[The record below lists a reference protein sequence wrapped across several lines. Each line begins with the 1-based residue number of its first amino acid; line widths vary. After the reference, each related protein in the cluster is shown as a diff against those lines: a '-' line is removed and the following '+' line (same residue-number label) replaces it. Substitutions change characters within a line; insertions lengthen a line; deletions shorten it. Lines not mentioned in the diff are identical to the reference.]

1 MRNIKLHIIR
11 LFALLLMM
19 SVSSA
24 VNQAWAATV
33 TYHILTLPI
42 NPSYYDYKMKD
53 LVTGWRLE
61 AVKVV
66 VNNQTTVELPA
77 QYKSPLATGFTYYKT
92 TDVTKYNTGTA
103 QNLFTNGPVK
113 GVLYKINGVDAD
125 TEGSS
130 TPVAEGTTISG
141 NTAEYYVIYTYNSS
155 NEIAQL
161 DGSVKYNIRTKYK
174 DNKVWKDRGFFALNR
189 GRNNRPAVLPSSKVD
204 PENLASEDFM
214 KFGYNSGDKSRYVND
229 TKVSAYWLDNNN
241 KNKEA
246 DVAGRFHFMFKFE
259 GKDPYNIIIRT
270 AYSKDT
276 TYIEKNDGTNNFVY
290 KWYKEASLFGV
301 GSGNNCYIASDEH
314 KRYTTPY
321 NSSIP
326 NPINPASENRPGN
339 YHGQTGVVWNSVAL
353 LNNSDNSGYV
363 FMGTRTVDGNG
374 AINNT
379 IYYLKQKDNCNNL
392 NFASGNSSD
401 DLSIEGI
408 YPIKK
413 LTFKVTTP
421 FYDPK
426 SPSDAHIISVT
437 DQVSQYTVENDVI
450 ETKYLP
456 DALKRKYCEFDGKFY
471 KDAACT
477 QEITKFSEAVE
488 DPTEGYQVYVG
499 YNVTLDAPKFLSP
512 SDSYTTATWY
522 ELTDEGST
530 QEYGRKIKYDT
541 STSTYK
547 NNGANG
553 EFVKESEF
561 ALEGDPYEV
570 KVLYRKGT
578 ETAGSKTYVTLSTHD
593 TWDIPDDDT
602 DGSFLLRKF
611 NDTGYWSWD
620 AGEPTG
626 AVTYQSN
633 LAFSADKD
641 AQTITFNLSGL
652 NGSNYYKI
660 TTGGTGASQ
669 IVSVSPRAG
678 YVYKETAT
686 TATIA
691 VSLAANTSGAEKTM
705 TVTIQEYT
713 DDKGTTT
720 SGTASVI
727 TITQGTVSSSF
738 AGNTVTYSTTNSTRV
753 KLMELPTRTFTYK
766 IVDKS
771 GRIAVK
777 ASVNQAIFSTLSLA
791 SIPSIIVSPFLM
803 GETVTFYDTYN
814 GGGRGNLTNPI
825 TETPNVN
832 HDIFVKYTTGNL
844 DTKPIKLNETQEFNV
859 VLNGQYVYCEKV
871 DDKVVI
877 KSKATPSSSEKT
889 SKAYLWKL
897 RNRDPYAMLIDNLG
911 ARVLLDVTGSESVN
925 VYGDD
930 GGTPTSESREKGAWV
945 KVGDANSLVFTTTR
959 TGNDYSAQQF
969 IAKAGF
975 QGGVYEVMLATGDG
989 DGTLDASVN
998 YKNIGRTSETE
1009 IKLYEKGQYA
1019 HGNSVL
1025 MFQLEQ
1031 TVDYKYH
1038 LIDKYNHEL
1047 LNQTSQSPDLVLP
1060 AEYQSPLVATYHYYD
1075 IDQFNVDG
1083 DVYTLK
1089 NNPTAL
1095 TQMSDLDA
1103 TFTKVGPAD
1112 YSTQWE
1118 STGSLTATS
1127 AEDVDAKAKI
1137 LTSIG
1142 NYYYRIGETN
1152 NYYYVNV
1159 TKPFYK
1165 DIYVTYDVN
1174 DRVKFNDKASPY
1186 MLKFLKPHS
1195 GGYFLEDGNDKL
1207 TSSKIQAVY
1216 PYCNGDGSL
1225 NVYGDDMQKEQFN
1238 GGASTRTRW
1247 TWFFESEKKDPYHV
1261 MIHSSNTITFKDVKH
1276 YTYLQT
1282 FAVDFVQG
1290 ASTPKHIVTCGSLP
1304 SVGSEEI
1311 TEYMVLGTNGQFK
1324 LRTTNAINDGTSTM
1338 RRDVTSLEQY
1348 WKTYNMIKLYLL
1360 EIDKNTDAYSTD
1372 ESTWVVPTADDP
1384 STDVDESTYRA
1395 TLAARDWHSYAIYAN
1410 AVRWNGYNDK
1420 SDGHEKKVVQKLEH
1434 WFQTFDMGDGTFDI
1448 ENASIP
1454 PVLVLLD
1461 RHGWEIMRLPLPTEN
1476 YPEGDKELAALRAYD
1491 SPMVDKYYFYSN
1503 ATKATGCHKYS
1514 LRMQDGKER
1523 DQIKVDGVH
1532 YSSTSLGDLPPI
1544 TATGVKSSG
1553 SFNDQYVIYTVKE
1566 EYAKSY
1572 GYTFTDN
1579 GDGTYSE
1586 TETPSKFLIVQHGRY
1601 YKTETNENKSYL
1613 TKPVEQHTNPNGGNV
1628 YDMVLDPI
1636 NHSGNPDIV
1645 DGSGHWIGNC
1655 LWYIKPNQNIDKE
1668 MGIKYSTT
1676 PGKTD
1681 ELEPWTEFETKK
1693 YYYDNGKAG
1702 FDPYNLQIQL
1712 LKKNNGTDDLRY
1724 LTSHM
1729 TSTSIVNGIMVGNYS
1744 GNDYYGNTG
1753 STYITL
1759 NTAFTSYAP
1768 TVDKKSEGYD
1778 HTNIQMSNQTFMAVS
1793 DANGNMQLMP
1803 RFDHTKRVD
1812 LDGVSPWETTL
1823 EDPVDHPKASASD
1836 IASMGSQTTFFVR
1849 SQVFEYKIINNSGKE
1864 SLRYKRGGDY
1874 YPTITDH
1881 FKSPLAKDFTFYKG
1895 LAEHGETSGSTV
1907 EEWGPAAAEFKKSA
1921 TTETLMNSLINLL
1934 PIAGT
1939 YYYRIGTKGD
1949 FSYKK
1954 VTVTKGLSEKL
1965 ITGSFADAGLSADDC
1980 DVIVRYDYDADIDH
1994 DGDRILE
2001 GKWFTAK
2008 LANKDLKCGDSDVIE
2023 TSDGTGVNLLEGSS
2037 KPGTID
2043 EDDKVW
2049 QWKFLQ
2055 APTDPSSDYYEE
2067 PDPYDVRIFNR
2078 KGNYTTNPSVEPSP
2092 MAVGIK
2098 VPNEAS
2104 GADHFA
2110 LLSHTSSGY
2119 ALAVAGTGLYTYKF
2133 VNGKSMT
2140 TSVAATTVEETDFTQ
2155 KAGIFDGVNSQLLVN
2170 DDVKYNFTYKVIN
2183 NGGADYVVDNPG
2195 SLAIEA
2201 TQNNEAAEAHGFF
2214 PYLPEAAQT
2223 PLLNTD
2229 DYKYYG
2235 FARPDNNNTPED
2247 SSDDTYAVIPQTILY
2262 TLYGLYDDVVWV
2274 RYGKYSMD
2282 NTEYKIPNKRTET
2295 SPVERHPDSH
2305 DVSINING
2313 ELPYN
2318 IIWKNDNMMKSDDDT
2333 NITDAGN
2340 HDHKLDGDSKYV
2352 WYFKGNDPYA
2362 IEIEHKKTGYYI
2374 NGTST
2379 LVSAESGAKQFML
2392 LKKSGYDYGVFAVT
2406 GDKDK
2411 MLSFEDT
2418 DSDPSTPHDVCLTA
2432 TPNQFIIFGLS
2443 VHDLIY
2449 RLIIAKT
2456 CPDKTV
2462 DPLPT
2467 DQYVEIPYREGD
2479 DDDYTAE
2486 YVWTG
2491 LEKKRIYGTTQRDLT
2506 SVNTGEG
2513 THYPGEKYQLGE
2525 TISWGGS
2532 DHLYS
2537 HHAGTVSLGDDLM
2550 VPNIFY
2556 RPNCTFEYYIEGI
2569 YNSTGTTSESDLDNR
2584 FKGLKVDK
2592 LMTTSDLIDKT
2603 VVVNIVYKFNE
2614 NLATNSG
2621 LGFVTSKEQNLWYTF
2636 ETPSGTTPY
2645 LAHYTN
2651 AWGLQS
2657 MEGRDTRYTNDYL
2670 WTPLGDVYGF
2680 QMYNRY
2686 MIKNSGASDNV
2697 MTFAGAI
2704 EEGKNL
2710 AVAKPGSTVDAKTY
2724 TEGNEIFELVSG
2736 DVDGYFRVHPVINNS
2751 GTMYYVWRDP
2761 ADDYTKLSTNPCDWT
2776 YGLDMSLLEPYY
2788 ERAGYVGGLN
2798 ATGKAA
2804 YKAEID
2810 KGEGNYKITDLQK
2823 IVYNDANIVDFSAG
2837 YYRLHSVPGTPG
2849 IDPVRYASGYLHEI
2863 EKTAGTSS
2871 TAIPMHFYSK
2881 AGVTGTFNGDT
2892 NPLESGFTET
2902 AATRGDIPVPATED
2916 DPSTIF
2922 YLNGGINPSDPA
2934 DGVNPRVIM
2943 STQGLYVK
2951 GIVPKIKV
2959 NEEEVDDPDHGNAV
2973 MTAASGEATK
2983 FSLIDIGGAVLL
2995 IANEL
3000 APATRNYLHY
3010 GQSGN
3015 KYDLKYYHNS
3025 PTNEARWCVAPAD
3038 SLMVTTN
3045 NGGDDYYYSTF
3056 CAPFDVL
3063 LPDNVNANPEKEIT
3077 AKDYYA
3083 YVCDKWDEKNLHPT
3097 KVPAKD
3103 TYLAGKFV
3111 PAGTPVIFRIKDESG
3126 SMKLTLPNAS
3136 PSGTPLSCVFSG
3148 KYLEQLLGNGSDV
3161 YTLGLPFIS
3170 DVHKD
3175 VDYNTTGDIV
3185 APLPEQATSGLG
3197 FYINA
3202 TANKEHNQSRSRW
3215 DKNNRYVLHNK
3226 IYYREPA
3233 ASPAPQRRGP
3243 EFVPVIFDDEEG
3255 AEELN
3260 PDGSREIVGDG
3271 CVYDLMGRK
3280 VATREQVEDGSWKQR
3295 VATGIYILNGKKFQ
3309 KK

>member
-1 MRNIKLHIIR
+1 
-11 LFALLLMM
+11 
-19 SVSSA
+19 
-24 VNQAWAATV
+24 
-33 TYHILTLPI
+33 
-42 NPSYYDYKMKD
+42 MKD
-53 LVTGWRLE
+53 FVTGWRLE

-103 QNLFTNGPVK
+103 QNLFDNGAIK

-141 NTAEYYVIYTYNSS
+141 KTAEYYVVYTYNSS
-155 NEIAQL
+155 NEIAKL
-161 DGSVKYNIRTKYK
+161 DGSVRYNIRTKYK
-174 DNKVWKDRGFFALNR
+174 EKGEYKDKGFIALNR
-189 GRNNRPAVLPSSKVD
+189 GRNNRPAVLPTANVN
-204 PENLASEDFM
+204 PEMLASEDFM
-214 KFGYNSGDKSRYVND
+214 VASVDGTSVSTYWKHND
-229 TKVSAYWLDNNN
+229 N
-241 KNKEA
+241 KNNEA
-246 DVAGRFHFMFKFE
+246 VTGSKFHFMFKFE
-259 GKDPYNIIIRT
+259 GNDPYNIIIRT
-270 AYSKDT
+270 AYAKDT
-276 TYIEKNDGTNNFVY
+276 TYIEKNDGTSNFVY
-290 KWYKEASLFGV
+290 KWYKDASLFGV
-301 GSGNNCYIASDEH
+301 SSGNNCYIASDEH
-314 KRYTTPY
+314 KRYKTTY
-321 NSSIP
+321 NSAIP
-326 NPINPASENRPGN
+326 NPTNPDYDVRKGN
-339 YHGQTGVVWNSVAL
+339 YHGQSGVVWNTVAL
-353 LNNSDNSGYV
+353 LPNTDNSGYV

-379 IYYLKQKDNCNNL
+379 LYYLKEKDTYNNL
-392 NFASGNSSD
+392 NFASGNSTD
-401 DLSIEGI
+401 NLSIEGL
-408 YPIKK
+408 YPIEKI
-413 LTFKVTTP
+413 TFKVATS
-421 FYDPK
+421 FYKVEPT
-426 SPSDAHIISVT
+426 SAHIVSVE
-437 DQVSQYTVENDVI
+437 DQVSKYTVKNDPI

-456 DALKRKYCEFDGKFY
+456 SALKRKYCEFNGKFY

-477 QEITKFSEAVE
+477 KEITKFSEAE
-488 DPTEGYQVYVG
+488 YDNTEGYKIYVG
-499 YNVTLDAPKFLSP
+499 YDVKEAPFTAITPKAT
-512 SDSYTTATWY
+512 YTEAELNAASWY
-522 ELTDEGST
+522 ELTDEGS
-530 QEYGRKIKYDT
+530 EEINGKKIKYT
-541 STSTYK
+541 NPTFK
-547 NNGANG
+547 NDGASG
-553 EFVKESEF
+553 SYDKISEF
-561 ALEGDPYEV
+561 AFIGDPYELRV
-570 KVLYRKGT
+570 ILRSTTKP
-578 ETAGSKTYVTLSTHD
+578 AGSPVGPHYVGAASAGDLNVNDSGDEGYKWEIPFD
-593 TWDIPDDDT
+593 TPT
-602 DGSFLLRKF
+602 GSFLLQKYKG
-611 NDTGYWSWD
+611 TGNWYWD
-620 AGEPTG
+620 VG
-626 AVTYQSN
+626 AAASTTIGYAIKEHSYDVSTAN
-633 LAFSADKD
+633 
-641 AQTITFNLSGL
+641 AQNITITVTGL
-652 NGSNYYKI
+652 TVAEGRYISVTK
-660 TTGGTGASQ
+660 GGTNPEQVTVPGGKIYVQ
-669 IVSVSPRAG
+669 AG
-678 YVYKETAT
+678 GTAT
-686 TATIA
+686 FTVA
-691 VSLAANTSGAEKTM
+691 VAYRGDSDKSFTLS
-705 TVTIQEYT
+705 IQEYN
-713 DDKGTTT
+713 
-720 SGTASVI
+720 ASDV
-727 TITQGTVSSSF
+727 TQGAPSVLTVNQKYS
-738 AGNTVTYSTTNSTRV
+738 AVTRNTVQYSTSSSTRV
-753 KLMELPTRTFTYK
+753 KILDLPTCTYTYK

-777 ASVNQAIFSTLSLA
+777 ASAEQTIFSTLSKA
-791 SIPSIIVSPFLM
+791 SIPSIIVSPFILD
-803 GETVTFYDTYN
+803 ETVSFFSTYT
-814 GGGRGNLTNPI
+814 GGGRGNLSGGM

-832 HDIFVKYTTGNL
+832 QDIFVTYTTEHLN
-844 DTKPIKLNETQEFNV
+844 DKPIKLSEDQEFNV
-859 VLNGQYVYCEKV
+859 VLNGEYLYYAGGSINSK
-871 DDKVVI
+871 
-877 KSKATPSSSEKT
+877 KSPSSSEKT

-897 RNRDPYAMLIDNLG
+897 RNKDPYQMLIDNMG
-911 ARVLLDVTGSESVN
+911 AREAMSVTGDEDVT
-925 VYGDD
+925 VYNDD
-930 GGTPTSESREKGAWV
+930 GSTVEPTPKRQKGAWV
-945 KVGDANSLVFTTTR
+945 KLNTAL
-959 TGNDYSAQQF
+959 GNDVALTFDTNRANAQPF
-969 IAKAGF
+969 IAKSGL
-975 QGGVYEVMLATGDG
+975 QGGVYEVMVAMGDNGTDAT
-989 DGTLDASVN
+989 DASK
-998 YKNIGRTSETE
+998 YYYNIGRISTTE
-1009 IKLYEKGQYA
+1009 IKIYDKAHYA

-1152 NYYYVNV
+1152 NYYCVNV

-1225 NVYGDDMQKEQFN
+1225 NIYGDDMQKEQFN

-1324 LRTTNAINDGTSTM
+1324 LRTTNAIDDGTSTM

-1360 EIDKNTDAYSTD
+1360 ERDKNTDAYSTD
-1372 ESTWVVPTADDP
+1372 ESTWVVPSESRADLV
-1384 STDVDESTYRA
+1384 TKLN
-1395 TLAARDWHSYAIYAN
+1395 TLTIGGSNWHSYAIFAN

-1448 ENASIP
+1448 ESASIP

-1461 RHGWEIMRLPLPTEN
+1461 LHGWEIMRLPLPTEN

-1514 LRMQDGKER
+1514 LRLDDNKKER

-1532 YSSTSLGDLPPI
+1532 YTSTSLGDLPPI

-1586 TETPSKFLIVQHGRY
+1586 TETPSKFLVVQHGRF
-1601 YKTETNENKSYL
+1601 YKIETNTNLSYL
-1613 TKPVEQHTNPNGGNV
+1613 TKPVIEHTNPNGGNV

-1655 LWYIKPNQNIDKE
+1655 LWYVKPNQNIDKE

-1676 PGKTD
+1676 SGKTD
-1681 ELEPWTEFETKK
+1681 ELEPWTEIETKQ
-1693 YYYDNGKAG
+1693 YYYDKGKAG

-1712 LKKNNGTDDLRY
+1712 LKKNDGTDDLRY

-1729 TSTSIVNGIMVGNYS
+1729 ISTSIVNGIMVGNYS
-1744 GNDYYGNTG
+1744 GKDYYEQDG
-1753 STYITL
+1753 SKYLTL

-1980 DVIVRYDYDADIDH
+1980 DVIVRYDYDADTDH

-2008 LANKDLKCGDSDVIE
+2008 LANKDLQSSE
-2023 TSDGTGVNLLEGSS
+2023 TRIVTKDDPETTEVTEV
-2037 KPGTID
+2037 PGTNVSLLRGT
-2043 EDDKVW
+2043 DKPVSVQEGDKRW

-2055 APTDPSSDYYEE
+2055 APADPTSDYYEA

-2078 KGNYTTNPSVEPSP
+2078 YANYTTNPSIEPSP

-2110 LLSHTSSGY
+2110 LLSHTGSGY
-2119 ALAVAGTGLYTYKF
+2119 ALAVAGTGLYTYEF
-2133 VNGKSMT
+2133 VNGKDMDT
-2140 TSVAATTVEETDFTQ
+2140 ETPATTVKETDFTQ

-2170 DDVKYNFTYKVIN
+2170 NDVKHNYKYKVIN

-2195 SLAIEA
+2195 YLAVEA
-2201 TQNNEAAEAHGFF
+2201 TQNNEAADGHGFF

-2223 PLLNTD
+2223 LLLNMD

-2282 NTEYKIPNKRTET
+2282 NSEYKIPNKRTET

-2406 GDKDK
+2406 GDQEK

-2418 DSDPSTPHDVCLTA
+2418 DSDPSTAPVVSLKA
-2432 TPNQFIIFGLS
+2432 EPNKFIIFGLS

-2456 CPDKTV
+2456 CPDK
-2462 DPLPT
+2462 DNPKAGE
-2467 DQYVEIPYREGD
+2467 YVEIPYREGD
-2479 DDDYTAE
+2479 DDDYNSE
-2486 YVWTG
+2486 YDWTG
-2491 LEKKRIYGTTQRDLT
+2491 DEKKIIYGTTQRDLT

-2513 THYPGEKYQLGE
+2513 TTHYPGEKYQLGE

-2532 DHLYS
+2532 DHIYS
-2537 HHAGTVSLGDDLM
+2537 HHAGTVSLGDDLV
-2550 VPNIFY
+2550 VPNVFY

-2569 YNSTGTTSESDLDNR
+2569 YNSTGTTSESDLDKR

-2621 LGFVTSKEQNLWYTF
+2621 LDFVTSKEQNLWYTF

-2657 MEGRDTRYTNDYL
+2657 MEGRYTRYTNDYL

-2724 TEGNEIFELVSG
+2724 TEGNEIFELISG

-2761 ADDYTKLSTNPCDWT
+2761 ADGYTKLSTNPCDWT

-2804 YKAEID
+2804 YKTEID

-2823 IVYNDANIVDFSAG
+2823 IVYNDANIVEFSAG

-2922 YLNGGINPSDPA
+2922 YLSGGIDSQDSD
-2934 DGVNPRVIM
+2934 DSVNPRVTM

-2951 GIVPKIKV
+2951 G
-2959 NEEEVDDPDHGNAV
+2959 NATDSDHGSAV

-3038 SLMVTTN
+3038 SLMVKTN
-3045 NGGDDYYYSTF
+3045 NGGDDYYYATF

-3226 IYYREPA
+3226 IYYRAGEDSG
-3233 ASPAPQRRGP
+3233 ASAPQRRAP

-3295 VATGIYILNGKKFQ
+3295 VATGIYIINGKKIR
-3309 KK
+3309 K